1 MVSAIVVWMNVG
13 ANDVGANLRVCPL
26 YVKYGGEHIGSPQR
40 SPQHSPISPISIN
53 RVKTNIVF
61 AFFVLGLFTSCQ
73 EERDCGCVSPPQTG
87 SSFFYP
93 TINQAVIYEVEETQY
108 SLTTVPIIK
117 KYQLKE
123 TFTSSTVESDGK
135 ETLRIERYRRENDT
149 QKWTID
155 SVFSAKKEIDKALKT
170 ENNVTFVKLIFPIS
184 EGLKWNG
191 NLYNSLGN
199 DIYEL
204 KKLNQPFQTNGQNF
218 LNTLTVI
225 QQNDSTLV
233 DLKRRTEVY
242 AEGIGMIYQE
252 KTNVSYCNTGDCL
265 GKGKIDFGTKYI
277 LKIKSY
283 EK

>member
-1 MVSAIVVWMNVG
+1 MNQL
-13 ANDVGANLRVCPL
+13 N
-26 YVKYGGEHIGSPQR
+26 Y
-40 SPQHSPISPISIN
+40 ISSSSSSSSSSN

-61 AFFVLGLFTSCQ
+61 ALFVLGLFSSCRD
-73 EERDCGCVSPPQTG
+73 ELDCGCVSLPHTG
-87 SSFFYP
+87 RDFFYP
-93 TINQAVIYEVEETQY
+93 LKNQSVIYDVRETQY
-108 SLTTVPIIK
+108 ALTSIPVIK
-117 KYQLKE
+117 NYQLKE
-123 TFTSSTVESDGK
+123 IIASSSVENNGI
-135 ETLRIERYRRENDT
+135 ETLRIERYRRENDS
-149 QKWTID
+149 QKWAID
-155 SVFSAKKEIDKALKT
+155 SVFSAKKEMSRALKT
-170 ENNVTFVKLIFPIS
+170 ENNVTFVKLIFPVS

-191 NLYNSLGN
+191 NAYNSLGE
-199 DIYEL
+199 DTYEL

-218 LNTLTVI
+218 PRTLTVI

-283 EK
+283 E

>member
-1 MVSAIVVWMNVG
+1 MVSALKIMFEI
-13 ANDVGANLRVCPL
+13 LFT
-26 YVKYGGEHIGSPQR
+26 
-40 SPQHSPISPISIN
+40 N

-61 AFFVLGLFTSCQ
+61 AFFVLGLFTGCQ
-73 EERDCGCVSPPQTG
+73 EERDCGCVSPPHSG
-87 SSFFYP
+87 RDFFYP
-93 TINQAVIYEVEETQY
+93 IKNQAVIYEVEETQY

-123 TFTSSTVESDGK
+123 IFTSLTVESDGK
-135 ETLRIERYRRENDT
+135 ETLRIERYKRENDT
-149 QKWTID
+149 QKWAID
-155 SVFSAKKEIDKALKT
+155 SIFSAKKEIDKALKT
-170 ENNVTFVKLIFPIS
+170 ENNVTFVKLIFPVS

-204 KKLNQPFQTNGQNF
+204 RKLNQPFQINGQNF
-218 LNTLTVI
+218 PITMTVI

-242 AEGIGMIYQE
+242 AEAIGMIYQE

-283 EK
+283 ERQ

>member
-1 MVSAIVVWMNVG
+1 MVSALKITF
-13 ANDVGANLRVCPL
+13 
-26 YVKYGGEHIGSPQR
+26 EI
-40 SPQHSPISPISIN
+40 ISSN

-61 AFFVLGLFTSCQ
+61 ALFVLGILTSCQ
-73 EERDCGCVSPPQTG
+73 EERECGCVSPPSTG
-87 SSFFYP
+87 RDFFYP
-93 TINQAVIYEVEETQY
+93 IKNQAVIYDIEETQY
-108 SLTTVPIIK
+108 SLTTTPNIK

-123 TFTSSTVESDGK
+123 VFASSSVETDGK

-149 QKWTID
+149 QKWAID
-155 SVFSAKKEIDKALKT
+155 SVFSAKKELDKALKT
-170 ENNVTFVKLIFPIS
+170 ENNVTYVKLVFPIS

-191 NLYNSLGN
+191 NAYNSLGN
-199 DIYEL
+199 DTYEL
-204 KKLNQPFQTNGQNF
+204 KKLNQSFQTNGQNF
-218 LNTLTVI
+218 SRTLTVI